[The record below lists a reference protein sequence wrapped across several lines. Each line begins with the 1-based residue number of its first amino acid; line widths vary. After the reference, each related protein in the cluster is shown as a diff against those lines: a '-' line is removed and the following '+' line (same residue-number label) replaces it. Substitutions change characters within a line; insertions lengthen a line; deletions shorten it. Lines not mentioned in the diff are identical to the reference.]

1 MNGGVPHRG
10 VWQRRWAVAG
20 IEPALHSPSSVHLS
34 APLGPWQH
42 RGQFQNLHYDFSGF
56 SRDWLLKAWLSES
69 IFLLLRMWPKKK
81 KKKNVAET
89 VTTAE
94 APAAKMKF
102 NSFVASHQSKNQK
115 SHISAL
121 PHVHRKIMSSPLS
134 KRAETEEQSSIR
146 ACLKGWESSD
156 FARALQRAAD
166 WQQGPS
172 LWEEV
177 CHLRWEQREDAS
189 GTTVHVGIQPGK
201 VLVTRQKPDKDW
213 KRSQISPSRKSKGQT

>member
-1 MNGGVPHRG
+1 MITESLTVRK
-10 VWQRRWAVAG
+10 
-20 IEPALHSPSSVHLS
+20 HLS
-34 APLGPWQH
+34 SFKNVA
-42 RGQFQNLHYDFSGF
+42 
-56 SRDWLLKAWLSES
+56 E
-69 IFLLLRMWPKKK
+69 KKK

-146 ACLKGWESSD
+146 ACLKG
-156 FARALQRAAD
+156 
-166 WQQGPS
+166 
-172 LWEEV
+172 
-177 CHLRWEQREDAS
+177 
-189 GTTVHVGIQPGK
+189 
-201 VLVTRQKPDKDW
+201 
-213 KRSQISPSRKSKGQT
+213 